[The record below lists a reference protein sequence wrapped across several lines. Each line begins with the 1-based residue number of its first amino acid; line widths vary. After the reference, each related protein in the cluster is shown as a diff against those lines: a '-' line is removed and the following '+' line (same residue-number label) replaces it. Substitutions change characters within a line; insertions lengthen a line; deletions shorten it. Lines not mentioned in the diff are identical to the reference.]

1 MNHAFGRRPPFT
13 LGVEEEH
20 LLVDRDT
27 RALVPDA
34 VRVLAAVDLPEGA
47 AGHEAFAAQVELR
60 SPVSRDVEEA
70 VATLAAGRAALL
82 AAGAAPMAAPLHP
95 SAEPGDAPLT
105 DLPRYARVK
114 DDMRGLIQRTPE
126 SALHVHVGMPDPD
139 AAVRAF
145 NGLRLHLP
153 LLAGLA
159 AASPFWFGRDSGL
172 ASARWAMVMAYPGRG
187 VPRAFAGWDDYC
199 ETLDAAVGAAG
210 AEDYT
215 HLWWD
220 VRLHPRLGTVEVRE
234 MDVQASLRDAAGL
247 AALVHCLARLAVE
260 DAAPPLPAEALR
272 WSAFR
277 AARDGLDAELLAPD
291 GTLRPLRML
300 AARALDAARA
310 VAGEL
315 GADGAL
321 DEVERL
327 LREGG
332 GAACQRG
339 VHAAGGMDSLLE
351 DLLERTAASA
361 ADALRH
367 RS

>member
-1 MNHAFGRRPPFT
+1 MDHAFGQQPSFT

-20 LLVDRDT
+20 LLVDPDS

-34 VRVLAAVDLPEGA
+34 VRVLAALDLPEGA

-70 VATLAAGRAALL
+70 LAALAAGRAALL
-82 AAGAAPMAAPLHP
+82 AAGTAPLAAPLHP
-95 SAEPGDAPLT
+95 AAEPGDALLT

-126 SALHVHVGMPDPD
+126 SALHVHVGMPDAD
-139 AAVRAF
+139 TAVRAF

-159 AASPFWFGRDSGL
+159 SASPFWFGRDSGL

-187 VPRAFAGWDDYC
+187 VPRAFAAWDDYC
-199 ETLDAAVGAAG
+199 ETVEAAVRAAG

-234 MDVQASLRDAAGL
+234 MDVQASLRDTAGL
-247 AALVHCLARLAVE
+247 AALVHCLARVAVE
-260 DAAPPLPAEALR
+260 EAVAPLPAEALR

-291 GTLRPLRML
+291 GSVRPLREL
-300 AARALDAARA
+300 AERAVGAARA

-321 DEVERL
+321 DEIERL

-332 GAACQRG
+332 GAARQRADY
-339 VHAAGGMDSLLE
+339 AAGGMDALLG

-361 ADALRH
+361 ADALPH
-367 RS
+367 RR